1 MIFRKYLKIAKTAW
15 LEYLEYRANLFF
27 EILGV
32 IISFLVIIF
41 LWTKIYAESFG
52 ATIGGYNLGE
62 MVTYLIGAGILA
74 SFMFFSHQG
83 DEINDDIRLGNL
95 SNYLLKPL
103 NPFFY
108 WLIKDLVRKFFAF
121 FLSMSGY
128 ILILFFW
135 RASLN
140 IPSDILT
147 WALFFLSIL
156 TGSLLYFLI
165 FYLFSIFAFWMEQT
179 WGFRFVVRVVMEIA
193 TGIFIPVTLLP
204 GVIGSIIQF
213 LPFKFLAF
221 FPMQIFLGKIS
232 LMEIMLNFGVE
243 ILWIGAFYVV
253 SVLVWRR
260 GIKHY
265 TAVGA

>member
-1 MIFRKYLKIAKTAW
+1 
-15 LEYLEYRANLFF
+15 
-27 EILGV
+27 
-32 IISFLVIIF
+32 
-41 LWTKIYAESFG
+41 
-52 ATIGGYNLGE
+52 
-62 MVTYLIGAGILA
+62 
-74 SFMFFSHQG
+74 
-83 DEINDDIRLGNL
+83 
-95 SNYLLKPL
+95 
-103 NPFFY
+103 
-108 WLIKDLVRKFFAF
+108 
-121 FLSMSGY
+121 
-128 ILILFFW
+128 
-135 RASLN
+135 
-140 IPSDILT
+140 
-147 WALFFLSIL
+147 
-156 TGSLLYFLI
+156 
-165 FYLFSIFAFWMEQT
+165 MEQT

-253 SVLVWRR
+253 GVLVWRR